1 MKHRFV
7 YVAAIALIASGLVFA
22 QSSTAPN
29 TQDTQSGSVMTTAPQ
44 ASGQTDVQQ
53 NAMPCES
60 SKANTNSQ
68 APGSM
73 SAYQGAGRTPE
84 AGLNRGDQ
92 GTTNYHVDTEHVE
105 IEQGRADAG
114 R

>member
-7 YVAAIALIASGLVFA
+7 YVAALALMASGLVLA
-22 QSSTAPN
+22 QSSTTPS
-29 TQDTQSGSVMTTAPQ
+29 TQDTQSGISTTTAPQ

-60 SKANTNSQ
+60 SKANTNNQ
-68 APGSM
+68 HPGSM
-73 SAYQGAGRTPE
+73 AAYQGTSQAGM
-84 AGLNRGDQ
+84 NQ
-92 GTTNYHVDTEHVE
+92 GESRATHYVVDPNHVE
-105 IEQGRADAG
+105 IEQGRVDAG